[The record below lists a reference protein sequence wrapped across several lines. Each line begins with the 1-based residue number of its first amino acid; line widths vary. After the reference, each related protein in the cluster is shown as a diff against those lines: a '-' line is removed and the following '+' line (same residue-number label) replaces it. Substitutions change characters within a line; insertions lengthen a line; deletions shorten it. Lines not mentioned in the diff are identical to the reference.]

1 MLKDSS
7 SERRKVQRLSI
18 SIELECSDGHGF
30 FTGLI
35 LDLSPGGLQIEVPRA
50 CDTGTTLLLS
60 LSFKP
65 ALKLKG
71 LVRWV
76 KKKGLSYRIGVQ
88 FLDLTSDQESVL
100 RAINQSIMWQT
111 LKR

>member
-7 SERRKVQRLSI
+7 SQKRKMQRLSI
-18 SIELECSDGHGF
+18 SMELECSDGHGF

-35 LDLSPGGLQIEVPRA
+35 LDFSPGGLQIEVSRA
-50 CDTGTTLLLS
+50 CDMGTTLLLS

-65 ALKLKG
+65 ALKLNG
-71 LVRWV
+71 IVRWV
-76 KKKGLSYRIGVQ
+76 KKEGLSYKIGVQ
-88 FLDLTSDQESVL
+88 FLDLTSDQESAL
-100 RAINQSIMWQT
+100 RSINQSIMWQT

>member
-1 MLKDSS
+1 LKDFS
-7 SERRKVQRLSI
+7 SERRKTHRLGI

-30 FTGLI
+30 FTGQI
-35 LDLSPGGLQIEVPRA
+35 LDFSSGGLQIEVPKA
-50 CDTGTTLLLS
+50 CDTGMTLLLS

-71 LVRWV
+71 IVRWV

>member
-1 MLKDSS
+1 M
-7 SERRKVQRLSI
+7 QRLSI
-18 SIELECSDGHGF
+18 SMELECSDVHGF
-30 FTGLI
+30 FAGLI
-35 LDLSPGGLQIEVPRA
+35 LDFSPGGLQIEVPKA
-50 CDTGTTLLLS
+50 CDTGTTLLLL

-71 LVRWV
+71 IVRWA
-76 KKKGLSYRIGVQ
+76 KKRGLSYRLGVQ

-100 RAINQSIMWQT
+100 RSINQSIMWQT